1 MTATPPVPEVH
12 LYWLT
17 HARTAG
23 LRADPLSVDEQA
35 RLDRFLSPSRRA
47 DFLAGRLLLRFALR
61 TWGLPL
67 EALRWQASGRPSLE
81 GAGYDVSL
89 AHAGGHVVVA
99 VARGGRVGVDVEMHH
114 PRERSLMDLFFHA
127 EERAWMGESLERLH
141 QLWTV
146 KEAALKA
153 LGAGLSGNPLRVHV
167 SPMDGR
173 VRMRDVADG
182 CLCRWRHDGAD
193 HSAAAV
199 LLCPA
204 PLPHP
209 ARFLLRDVAPED
221 LGGDLSSLRNIA

>member
-1 MTATPPVPEVH
+1 MTAAASVPEVH

-17 HARTAG
+17 RAHTAR
-23 LRADPLSVDEQA
+23 LRADALSVDEQA

-61 TWGLPL
+61 AWDLPVK
-67 EALRWQASGRPSLE
+67 ALRWQVSGRPSLE
-81 GAGYDVSL
+81 VGGCDVSL

-99 VARGGRVGVDVEMHH
+99 MARGGRVGVDVEMHH

-127 EERAWMGESLERLH
+127 EERLWMGQSLERLH

-167 SPMDGR
+167 SPTSGR
-173 VRMRDVADG
+173 VRMRDVADD
-182 CLCRWRHDGAD
+182 CLCSWRHDGAD

-199 LLCPA
+199 LLCPT
-204 PLPHP
+204 PPPDP
-209 ARFLLRDVAPED
+209 ARFLLHGVTPED
-221 LGGDLSSLRNIA
+221 LGEHLSSLRNIA